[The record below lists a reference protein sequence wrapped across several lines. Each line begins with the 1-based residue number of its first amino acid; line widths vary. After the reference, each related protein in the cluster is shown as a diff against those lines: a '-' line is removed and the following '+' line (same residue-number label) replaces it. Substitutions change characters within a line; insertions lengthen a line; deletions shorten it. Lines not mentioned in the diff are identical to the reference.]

1 MMGFGNCV
9 RTSPPPRDAIHHNGA
24 NLTVTSSYN
33 ASLQF
38 RFCFW
43 PLFTDADGKTR
54 ASAWT
59 QQFWS
64 LTSCVCQIDSCIV
77 VRLTSTMWSLTGF
90 SLEWKVKKARNQ
102 QLYSSLRP
110 ETAWLVGACKQKL
123 GRSSHFLTTFQNNFQ
138 WSLDDSNLGL
148 YLLHCLKKNNH
159 HIIW

>member
-1 MMGFGNCV
+1 MMGFGNCL

-24 NLTVTSSYN
+24 NLTVTSTTRLS
-33 ASLQF
+33 SLGF
-38 RFCFW
+38 VFGRCLPMLTVKLVSLLERSSFEVW
-43 PLFTDADGKTR
+43 
-54 ASAWT
+54 
-59 QQFWS
+59 

-90 SLEWKVKKARNQ
+90 SLEWKIKKARHQ

-138 WSLDDSNLGL
+138 WSSDDSNLGL